1 MVSQDQP
8 HMKSSQFGW
17 ILKRGNR
24 KMTKIFWKR
33 LAAFFDW
40 VAFGVGAAGAAMLG
54 LPSGKLDISNVALSM
69 VLFMVAGVLYWV
81 VTAILQLAASA
92 GQQVD

>member
-1 MVSQDQP
+1 
-8 HMKSSQFGW
+8 
-17 ILKRGNR
+17 
-24 KMTKIFWKR
+24 MTKIFWKR

-54 LPSGKLDISNVALSM
+54 LSSGKLNVANVTLSM
-69 VLFMVAGVLYWV
+69 ALFLVAAVLHWA
-81 VTAILQLAASA
+81 VTAILHLAASS